1 MTEPRNAA
9 LSDALRPAMSETLI
23 QTILEEYRYES

>member
-1 MTEPRNAA
+1 MTDSRSEA
-9 LSDALRPAMSETLI
+9 LCDALRPAMSETLI